1 MDLEFLGSISV
12 ELQQWRDHLKLEFL
26 AAPTIISN
34 AVTVA
39 SLGCTLKVAILVHT
53 SSSVCFFDWEF
64 TVLHWIFESSL
75 WYIWVCFILVVELT
89 LFFVEALLLANQ
101 VCSFHPP
108 ILKLYKDIC
117 YWELY
122 PCLILSLDAMMFV
135 WFVLIKC
142 MLCVIFLSTLMF
154 CDSALEIVQVRILS
168 FLYNCVFEFWFDMLV
183 LKSP

>member
-1 MDLEFLGSISV
+1 M
-12 ELQQWRDHLKLEFL
+12 
-26 AAPTIISN
+26 
-34 AVTVA
+34 
-39 SLGCTLKVAILVHT
+39 T
-53 SSSVCFFDWEF
+53 SSLVLIPEMIVWYLIDFD
-64 TVLHWIFESSL
+64 SSL